1 MLQYF
6 SCTSTRTRT
15 VIRALGEP
23 RSIQLNYAGIG
34 VIFSPKQ
41 SFQTNRLRQHR
52 ELQPERVSSH

>member
-6 SCTSTRTRT
+6 RCTSTRTRT

-34 VIFSPKQ
+34 IIFFRK
-41 SFQTNRLRQHR
+41 
-52 ELQPERVSSH
+52 